1 VNFQSYKHISLPAEV
16 AINKQF
22 RVDLH
27 IQPIIPIISE
37 AVDIGRKIDI
47 SLKLVSYCSATSVL
61 VSQFS
66 VFRDVSHLITLPT
79 TLVFAKML
87 SRFNPSVNTGIRS

>member
-27 IQPIIPIISE
+27 IQPIITIISE
-37 AVDIGRKIDI
+37 AVDIGRKINI
-47 SLKLVSYCSATSVL
+47 SLKLISYCSAIIVL

-66 VFRDVSHLITLPT
+66 LFRDVSHLVTVPNS
-79 TLVFAKML
+79 LVFAKMF
-87 SRFNPSVNTGIRS
+87 SIFNPSVNSGIRS